1 MSAGVRSVTG
11 EESITARFAAHR
23 DKQPAPRRQ
32 EALRLSIL
40 PGELLHLALKT
51 RPIKAHLAPVR
62 DDLILGLVNG
72 NGPTART
79 AGRADY
85 VLSSNCAKIRP
96 VKTTSRGL
104 PASGS
109 LASAP
114 LPETTV
120 KTKVW
125 LERDGAFVIGDGGLR
140 LLLGIIEHGS
150 LLRAAR
156 EIRWSYRH
164 AWGYLRRAE
173 AALGAPLTVPR
184 PGKGASRGTALTEV
198 GRLVIEQLA
207 KVRNRID
214 DAVGPTG
221 PTAADVASRGA
232 SVPRG
237 GRAPST
243 RAPYTTVSRYRDGDW
258 RRRR

>member
-1 MSAGVRSVTG
+1 LS
-11 EESITARFAAHR
+11 
-23 DKQPAPRRQ
+23 
-32 EALRLSIL
+32 EA
-40 PGELLHLALKT
+40 
-51 RPIKAHLAPVR
+51 
-62 DDLILGLVNG
+62 
-72 NGPTART
+72 
-79 AGRADY
+79 
-85 VLSSNCAKIRP
+85 
-96 VKTTSRGL
+96 
-104 PASGS
+104 
-109 LASAP
+109 
-114 LPETTV
+114 TV

-173 AALGAPLTVPR
+173 AALGAPLTEPR
-184 PGKGASRGTALTEV
+184 PGKGASRGTALTEA
-198 GRLVIEQLA
+198 GMLVIEELA

-232 SVPRG
+232 HTPRG
-237 GRAPST
+237 ARAPAGRAPHTS
-243 RAPYTTVSRYRDGDW
+243 VSRYRDGDW